1 MLVTLGPGAMI
12 SDLNHLCYHL
22 IIHVID
28 QILQVIVTYYM
39 LLSSNPG
46 VTIVGT
52 TPGDDR
58 SLRSDTTPSYLL
70 FQTLL
75 PLFWTLTCMI

>member
-12 SDLNHLCYHL
+12 PDLNRLCYHHY
-22 IIHVID
+22 IHVLD
-28 QILQVIVTYYM
+28 PILQVIVTYYV
-39 LLSSNPG
+39 LRSSNPG

-58 SLRSDTTPSYLL
+58 SLRSSCIHYVLMLCSGSLL
-70 FQTLL
+70 KGGLHN
-75 PLFWTLTCMI
+75 P